1 MKVYTTLFFS
11 FLFTFQCIS
20 QDLNSLSKFTGKYGI
35 ERIIDY
41 TYKNNEWVEINNDK
55 GGYIDFGLDGI
66 WFKRVIGEWN
76 FRELQFT
83 NFDALTETYIFNSE
97 YGKIYIEK
105 DFKKIIFYDIGN
117 NNKYVYY
124 TDKSEKFSNAGVTQT
139 IHYDKDYMV
148 VQNRIDAVNYAT
160 YTKDENGKLIDYIRF
175 YDLKG
180 NYLIRK
186 FKAQFVSNISFA
198 FDILD
203 GEQFSY
209 DEFGNIR
216 RKTLHVNPNNLQFIN
231 YLTTNNDIVYD
242 LDTRGNLIQYTEFQN
257 GKESIIIKYDSNQD
271 IIYAND
277 KNDKYFYQGNPSAGY
292 ELTYIEEFEENRTF
306 KMNVRDYSAG
316 KTSYTNNGYLMES
329 RNDGGIADV
338 IDIDFDMNNS
348 DWVIT
353 STFDRVSSI
362 QGAGVVIG
370 SSEDA
375 TNVQMFLVSGDSYF
389 NHYNIYNGFNISS
402 LKDWMYSNNIKGG
415 YSRNT
420 LSIMKMNDKI
430 FVSINGKNTF
440 QSDFTLLSSNTV
452 GFFVDKRENKI
463 NFQHLI
469 IKKLNSSI
477 PSKFYNPKTY
487 ISTQSKFKGNGSG
500 FLINASGYLATNYH
514 VIEGATEIFT
524 EIDGTDYKCKLIAI
538 DKENDLAIIKVID
551 KNSFPV
557 YSSINSNNTETGSEI
572 FVLGFPYAISLL
584 GNEIKLTDGKISSQ
598 TGFQGQSKTYQISAP
613 IQPGNSGGPLFNSE
627 GDIIGIVSSKFTAG
641 ENVGYAI
648 KSKYLLDLLAKNTIS
663 FNKSNSIKSSSLIEK
678 VKLLS
683 NTTFLIKVK

>member
-1 MKVYTTLFFS
+1 MRVYTILFFS

-55 GGYIDFGLDGI
+55 GGYIDFGLDCI
-66 WFKRVIGEWN
+66 WFKRVIGEWK

-97 YGKIYIEK
+97 NGKIYIEK

-139 IHYDKDYMV
+139 LYYDKAYMV
-148 VQNRIDAVNYAT
+148 VQHRIDAVNYAT

-180 NYLIRK
+180 NFLIRK
-186 FKAQFVSNISFA
+186 YKAQFVSNISFA

-203 GEQFSY
+203 REQFSY

-242 LDTRGNLIQYTEFQN
+242 FDTKGNLIQYIEFQN

-316 KTSYTNNGYLMES
+316 KTSYSNNGYLMES

-402 LKDWMYSNNIKGG
+402 LKDWEHSNNIKGG

-420 LSIMKMNDKI
+420 LSIMKMSNKI
-430 FVSINGKNTF
+430 FVSINGNNTF
-440 QSDFTLLSSNTV
+440 QTDFTPLSSNTV
-452 GFFVDKRENKI
+452 GFFVDKTGNKI
-463 NFQHLI
+463 NFQNLI

-477 PSKFYNPKTY
+477 PQKFYNPKNY
-487 ISTQSKFKGNGSG
+487 ISTESKFKGNGSG
-500 FLINASGYLATNYH
+500 FLVNTSGYIATNYH
-514 VIEGATEIFT
+514 VIDGATEIFT
-524 EIDGTDYKCKLIAI
+524 EINSKDYKCKLIAI
-538 DKENDLAIIKVID
+538 VKENDLAIIKVID

-572 FVLGFPYAISLL
+572 FVLGFPYALSLL

-627 GDIIGIVSSKFTAG
+627 GDIVGIVSSKFTAG

-648 KSKYLLDLLAKNTIS
+648 KSKYLLDLLSKNNIS
-663 FNKSNSIKSSSLIEK
+663 YNTSNSIKSSSLIEK

-683 NTTFLIKVK
+683 NTTFIIKVK